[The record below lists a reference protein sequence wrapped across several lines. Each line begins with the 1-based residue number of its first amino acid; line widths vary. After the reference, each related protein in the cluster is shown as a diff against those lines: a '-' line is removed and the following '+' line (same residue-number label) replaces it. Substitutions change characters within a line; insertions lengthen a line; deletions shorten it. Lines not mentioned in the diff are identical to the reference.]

1 MNWSDAIDVAVK
13 FAQIV
18 LSGWLVYGAALA
30 MSAAFPRFDFSRGFG
45 LFSMIRRKPHRY
57 PADRLRTSVID
68 ERL

>member
-1 MNWSDAIDVAVK
+1 MIDVAVGL
-13 FAQIV
+13 AQIAMG
-18 LSGWLVYGAALA
+18 GWLVYGAVLA
-30 MSAAFPRFDFSRGFG
+30 ISAAFPRFDFSRGCG